1 MGRELPDE
9 NITKVDEIPFDFSRR
24 LLSVVVKPIIKLD
37 GHKGAVEEMQAIC
50 THVMEDGKRVE
61 ITEERLAEMKE
72 VNREMNMQGMR
83 VLTIAERIISDDELE
98 DFDSDSERDM
108 TLVGFIGLWIRLK
121 NLLLKQS
128 IVYKITV

>member
-1 MGRELPDE
+1 MV
-9 NITKVDEIPFDFSRR
+9 T
-24 LLSVVVKPIIKLD
+24 
-37 GHKGAVEEMQAIC
+37 KGAVEEMQAIC

-108 TLVGFIGLWIRLK
+108 TLVGFIG
-121 NLLLKQS
+121 S
-128 IVYKITV
+128 